1 MATIKITSIT
11 ILARSHQDASGNT
24 YYAHKTYVG
33 GEGLPSGLL
42 AYEPYAYGYGTQWLQ
57 DATER
62 LSEYLAPIYG
72 DEDFDEMKYNPHRLA
87 WFCDKHGIAL
97 VTDGAIVRTKKELR
111 EWTITCDREIER
123 SKQAA

>member
-11 ILARSHQDASGNT
+11 ILARKYQDASGNT
-24 YYAHKTYVG
+24 YYANKIYVG

-57 DATER
+57 DATDR
-62 LSEYLAPIYG
+62 LSQYLAPIYG
-72 DEDFDEMKYNPHRLA
+72 DEGLNEMKYNPLNLA
-87 WFCDKHGIAL
+87 GFCDEHGIAL
-97 VTDGAIVRTKKELR
+97 VTDGAVVRTKKELK

-123 SKQAA
+123 RKQAA